1 MPTNVTGAINAY
13 NQALRQTT
21 GAGMD
26 SRELSEQ
33 GSFADLIKDATG
45 SMVESL
51 QAGEK
56 MSIKAAAGQA
66 DMQEVIMAVANAE
79 LTLQMAVSVR
89 DKVIQ
94 AYQDILRMPI

>member
-1 MPTNVTGAINAY
+1 MPTNVSNAISAY
-13 NQALRQTT
+13 NQALRQTKS
-21 GAGMD
+21 AGME
-26 SRELSEQ
+26 SRD
-33 GSFADLIKDATG
+33 GPAKGDFADLVKDAAG

-51 QAGEK
+51 KAGEQ

-66 DMQEVIMAVANAE
+66 DMQEDIMAVTNAE